1 MDKICLG
8 GYRMD
13 SENSK
18 LFGRKF
24 KCVYGLNEGDTF
36 QVTSDPYIVDRKGT
50 KVVNGIN
57 SHHKETT
64 SEIEDLLYSIY
75 WEEI

>member
-36 QVTSDPYIVDRKGT
+36 QVTSDPYIS
-50 KVVNGIN
+50 IE
-57 SHHKETT
+57 KEPK
-64 SEIEDLLYSIY
+64 S
-75 WEEI
+75 